1 MTLGGTQPMKFGKFF
16 GLFSLYWNYCSQR
29 GHRLNSLEVSLLT
42 NTIYVKLREEWQ
54 KNMWDIEELDWA
66 CAALDN
72 NYDLLNPNNFLNDE
86 FAYLD
91 HVKICFYLDN
101 TN

>member
-1 MTLGGTQPMKFGKFF
+1 MTLGGTQTMKFGKFF

-29 GHRLNSLEVSLLT
+29 GRWLNSLEVSLLT

-54 KNMWDIEELDWA
+54 KNMWTIEELDCA
-66 CAALDN
+66 CATLDN
-72 NYDLLNPNNFLNDE
+72 NYDLLDPNNFVKDE

-91 HVKICFYLDN
+91 HVKTCFYLDN

>member
-1 MTLGGTQPMKFGKFF
+1 MTLCGTEFGKFF

-29 GHRLNSLEVSLLT
+29 GRRLNSLEVSLLT
-42 NTIYVKLREEWQ
+42 NGIYVNLGEEQQ
-54 KNMWDIEELDWA
+54 KNMWNIIELDWA

-86 FAYLD
+86 FFYLD
-91 HVKICFYLDN
+91 HVKTCFYLDS

>member
-1 MTLGGTQPMKFGKFF
+1 MTLCGTEFRKIF

-29 GHRLNSLEVSLLT
+29 GRRLNSLEVSLLT
-42 NTIYVKLREEWQ
+42 NIIYVNLREELQ
-54 KNMWDIEELDWA
+54 KNMWNINELDWA

-91 HVKICFYLDN
+91 HVKTCFYLDN

>member
-16 GLFSLYWNYCSQR
+16 GLFSLCWNYCSQR
-29 GHRLNSLEVSLLT
+29 GRLLNLLEVSLLT

-72 NYDLLNPNNFLNDE
+72 NYDLLDPNNFLNDE

-91 HVKICFYLDN
+91 HVKTCFYLDN

>member
-29 GHRLNSLEVSLLT
+29 GRQLNSLEVSLLT

-54 KNMWDIEELDWA
+54 ENMCDIEELEWV
-66 CAALDN
+66 CTALDN
-72 NYDLLNPNNFLNDE
+72 NYDLLDPSNFLNDE
-86 FAYLD
+86 LAYLD
-91 HVKICFYLDN
+91 H
-101 TN
+101 

>member
-1 MTLGGTQPMKFGKFF
+1 MTLGGTQPMKFGKLF
-16 GLFSLYWNYCSQR
+16 GLFSLYWNYCCQR
-29 GHRLNSLEVSLLT
+29 GRRLNSLEVSLLT

-66 CAALDN
+66 CVALDN
-72 NYDLLNPNNFLNDE
+72 NYELLDPKNFLKYE

>member
-1 MTLGGTQPMKFGKFF
+1 M
-16 GLFSLYWNYCSQR
+16 
-29 GHRLNSLEVSLLT
+29 
-42 NTIYVKLREEWQ
+42 REERQ
-54 KNMWDIEELDWA
+54 KNMWNINELDWA

-91 HVKICFYLDN
+91 HVKTCFYLDN

>member
-1 MTLGGTQPMKFGKFF
+1 MTLCGTEFGKFF
-16 GLFSLYWNYCSQR
+16 GFFSLYWNYCSQR
-29 GHRLNSLEVSLLT
+29 GRRLNSLEVSLLT
-42 NTIYVKLREEWQ
+42 NIIYVNLREEREKKVW
-54 KNMWDIEELDWA
+54 NINELDWA
-66 CAALDN
+66 CAAVDN

-91 HVKICFYLDN
+91 HVKTCFYLDN